1 MVPFE
6 MLQQEFAS
14 PPRPCLL
21 QVDVDEAS
29 LSHKVA
35 QQQTLS
41 GEGRDAGLGLHEA
54 LQLRWAGCGR
64 STSVASMLVS
74 VGPSEGRAFYVDP
87 RARAV
92 ATRSWRGTL
101 KPSVSNGTEVHL
113 RMFEA
118 QMKDALGSEVLRAQ
132 NGHKYGSYIQLRSQN
147 IPATYF

>member
-21 QVDVDEAS
+21 LQVDVDEAF

-54 LQLRWAGCGR
+54 LQLRCAGVGAALPWHPCWSRWAQVR
-64 STSVASMLVS
+64 EELSMLIPELELWLHGHGG
-74 VGPSEGRAFYVDP
+74 GP
-87 RARAV
+87 
-92 ATRSWRGTL
+92 
-101 KPSVSNGTEVHL
+101 
-113 RMFEA
+113 
-118 QMKDALGSEVLRAQ
+118 
-132 NGHKYGSYIQLRSQN
+132 
-147 IPATYF
+147 